1 MGIMTDTMAARPD
14 LLSTRESLLR
24 RLKDCDDPSSWQ
36 EFYDRYAGLILRF
49 AIKAGCSETEAEE
62 VVQETVIGVARKL
75 LEFKYDPAV
84 CSFKTWL
91 LNQTRWRIKDQVR
104 RRSPGVQVPSMC
116 KPGAGRDVS
125 GDDTR
130 RTSTVER
137 IADPAANPL
146 ETVWEQEWAQ
156 TRLEAAMQRVKEQT
170 NLKDCQIYDLY
181 VLRQW
186 RPREVARALGVS
198 VAQVYLAKHR
208 VGRLF
213 QRELQHLRIE
223 TE

>member
-24 RLKDCDDPSSWQ
+24 RLKDCDDQSSWQ

-49 AIKAGCSETEAEE
+49 AIKAGCTETEAEE
-62 VVQETVIGVARKL
+62 VVQETIIGVARKL
-75 LEFKYDPAV
+75 PEFKYEPTV

-91 LNQTRWRIKDQVR
+91 LNQTNWRIKDQVR
-104 RRSPGVQVPSMC
+104 RRNSGVQVSSMSA
-116 KPGAGRDVS
+116 PRAGGHVP
-125 GDDTR
+125 GDDTQ

-137 IADPAANPL
+137 IADPAASPL
-146 ETVWEQEWAQ
+146 ETFWEQEWAQ

-186 RPREVARALGVS
+186 RPREVARTLGVS

-213 QRELQHLRIE
+213 RKELQHLKTE